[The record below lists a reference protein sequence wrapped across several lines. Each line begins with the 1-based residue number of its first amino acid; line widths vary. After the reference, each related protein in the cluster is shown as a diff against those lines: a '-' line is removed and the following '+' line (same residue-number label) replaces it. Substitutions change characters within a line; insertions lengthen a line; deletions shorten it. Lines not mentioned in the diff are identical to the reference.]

1 MGYFRRHKIRN
12 HTAEEVS
19 GLCDEARDSVVEAAQ
34 KSASNEEI
42 EERMTNWGFDSLSK
56 KVRDRPGFPHRN
68 HKLCMYTIN
77 SLPQT

>member
-34 KSASNEEI
+34 KSAPNEEI
-42 EERMTNWGFDSLSK
+42 EERMTNWACWRELLARLQGDNK
-56 KVRDRPGFPHRN
+56 GREK
-68 HKLCMYTIN
+68 
-77 SLPQT
+77 